1 MIYCDRFRWVQNEL
15 GSLSR
20 ALQEARPGEN
30 LGPGRALGLEFFICA
45 LLPHQSHQVTN
56 PVSLRQVLWYINGHP
71 VANDATHKMLINEA
85 GNNALMITS
94 ASQRDSG
101 TVTCVAR
108 NKSGEVSH
116 QVRYSPILV

>member
-1 MIYCDRFRWVQNEL
+1 M
-15 GSLSR
+15 
-20 ALQEARPGEN
+20 
-30 LGPGRALGLEFFICA
+30 
-45 LLPHQSHQVTN
+45 
-56 PVSLRQVLWYINGHP
+56 LWYINGFP

-85 GNNALMITS
+85 GNNALMITC

-116 QVRYSPILV
+116 QVGQSHTQWLWVMAVVGVVLLQTRTR

>member
-1 MIYCDRFRWVQNEL
+1 MLTRILR
-15 GSLSR
+15 SR
-20 ALQEARPGEN
+20 ADDSATRL
-30 LGPGRALGLEFFICA
+30 
-45 LLPHQSHQVTN
+45 
-56 PVSLRQVLWYINGHP
+56 QVLWYINGYP

-85 GNNALMITS
+85 GNNALMITG

-116 QVRYSPILV
+116 QVSAVHERRKPRAS